1 MNKKVWITIV
11 WALSLLLCNYPT
23 MVQALSQEEDV
34 NIKVYEGSSP
44 GVVNIINTA
53 VSYDFF
59 FNPVP
64 EGGTGSGSII
74 DKKGDIL
81 TNYHV
86 VEGAQRLDV
95 TLSDGTK
102 WEAKI
107 IGVDPSND
115 LAVIRIDAPQGK
127 LKIIPL
133 GDSGGL
139 KVGQKVLAIGNPFG
153 LERTLT
159 IGIVSSL
166 GRTMRATNG
175 RLMREIIQTD
185 AAINPGNSG
194 GPLLDSDGKMI
205 GVTSAIF
212 SPVGA
217 NVGIGF
223 AVSVNVVKKVV
234 PKLIEKGRVIRPW
247 LGITGQDIGPDLAK
261 LLKLPSE
268 GILIAEVVNGSPA
281 DKAGI
286 RGGKRVVSIGN
297 LQVATGGDIIL
308 AINGKPVKT
317 KDELTED
324 LESKGIGQSVDIDL
338 LRDGKKK
345 TVKIVLS
352 EMPAAQ

>member
-1 MNKKVWITIV
+1 MNLKIGIF
-11 WALSLLLCNYPT
+11 LLVLFFPLT
-23 MVQALSQEEDV
+23 AQAFSPEEDA
-34 NIKVYEGSSP
+34 NIKVYEGMSP

-64 EGGTGSGSII
+64 EGGTGSGSMI

-95 TLSDGTK
+95 TLSDGSK
-102 WEAKI
+102 WEAKVV
-107 IGVDPSND
+107 GTDPSND
-115 LAVIRIDAPQGK
+115 LAVIRIDVPQEK
-127 LKIIPL
+127 LKVIPL
-133 GDSGGL
+133 GDSSGL

-194 GPLLDSDGKMI
+194 GPLLNSDGKMI

-212 SPVGA
+212 SPIGA

-223 AVSVNVVKKVV
+223 AISVNVVKKVV
-234 PKLIEKGRVIRPW
+234 PQLIEKGHVIRPW
-247 LGITGQDIGPDLAK
+247 LGITGQDIDPELAK
-261 LLKLPSE
+261 LL
-268 GILIAEVVNGSPA
+268 
-281 DKAGI
+281 
-286 RGGKRVVSIGN
+286 
-297 LQVATGGDIIL
+297 
-308 AINGKPVKT
+308 
-317 KDELTED
+317 
-324 LESKGIGQSVDIDL
+324 
-338 LRDGKKK
+338 
-345 TVKIVLS
+345 
-352 EMPAAQ
+352 

>member
-1 MNKKVWITIV
+1 M
-11 WALSLLLCNYPT
+11 
-23 MVQALSQEEDV
+23 
-34 NIKVYEGSSP
+34 SP

-64 EGGTGSGSII
+64 EGGAGSGSII
-74 DKKGDIL
+74 DKKGNIL

-95 TLSDGTK
+95 TLSDGSK
-102 WEAKI
+102 WEAKVV
-107 IGVDPSND
+107 GTDPSND
-115 LAVIRIDAPQGK
+115 LAVIRIDASQEK
-127 LKIIPL
+127 LKVIPL

-212 SPVGA
+212 SPIGA

-223 AVSVNVVKKVV
+223 AISVNVVKKVV
-234 PKLIEKGRVIRPW
+234 PQLIEKGRVIRPW
-247 LGITGQDIGPDLAK
+247 LGITGQDIDPELAK
-261 LLKLPSE
+261 LLKLPAG
-268 GILIAEVVNGSPA
+268 GILIAEVVSGSPA
-281 DKAGI
+281 DKVGI
-286 RGGKRVVSIGN
+286 KGGKRVISIGN
-297 LQVATGGDIIL
+297 LQIATGGDMVL
-308 AINGKPVKT
+308 AINGKTVKT
-317 KDELTED
+317 MDELTED
-324 LESKGIGQSVDIDL
+324 LESRAIGQAVDIDL
-338 LRDGKKK
+338 MRDGKKK

-352 EMPAAQ
+352 EMPAGQ

>member
-317 KDELTED
+317 MDELTED